1 MKIDIILSPEQARSF
16 HNAIVEHGYG
26 VIDVPLAGIDSAA
39 AQASVEADLT
49 AIRLAIQSFSGGFE
63 TLDEVVRQQLRQW
76 FESQGG
82 IKVAGSF
89 ARGNSTSSANS
100 KTATIRA
107 EYIFSTQYAAR
118 RQEYK
123 DYSARF
129 SSLVVYP
136 SISFLVGKSPHTS
149 KH

>member
-1 MKIDIILSPEQARSF
+1 MNETFTRNNSHPLTSARLKPSACASIGGGFCQFHWYRIIFPHCPPGRLA
-16 HNAIVEHGYG
+16 VES

-100 KTATIRA
+100 KTATTPGGIYFQYAVR
-107 EYIFSTQYAAR
+107 STQAG
-118 RQEYK
+118 
-123 DYSARF
+123 
-129 SSLVVYP
+129 
-136 SISFLVGKSPHTS
+136 I
-149 KH
+149 